1 VAAQGLGKE
10 THLDE
15 KWWVAVTPK
24 YKLTMA
30 EAEKVARA
38 KDPELWD
45 RLTAAERRELVKA
58 VNDHATARVKASDLL
73 GRTIRPRPK
82 R

>member
-1 VAAQGLGKE
+1 MNFPDRAWEELKRE
-10 THLDE
+10 
-15 KWWVAVTPK
+15 
-24 YKLTMA
+24 LTSLSLQ
-30 EAEKVARA
+30 AEKVARA